1 MRSVSSASKRGIKPG
16 KERSLFTP
24 CRMISFVMLSIS
36 LLWLWYLCTYVPNFQ
51 ERVIEAEKSVINGAV
66 ELEHQIVNEFAH
78 LEEEIFHHDTE
89 SIQHGIH
96 SEEQVHIQSEH
107 SVPSSSSLSSHLS
120 EPAINHQIVT
130 AAATTLKPVLGEVP
144 THGAKP
150 LYGIQH
156 KGGDA
161 IFALAAN
168 YPKLYYQRFVGSLR
182 KIGYDDDIV
191 LAVSIPEKMKPGVGN
206 YLESE
211 KVVAYGFDV
220 ECQGKDNC
228 KFVDNFLGYPD
239 PRPYRTFANIRYA
252 VYEYWMHFYNPQ
264 SYILILD
271 FRDTFFQA
279 NPFASFGPLHARTPK
294 YELQLF
300 EENFQVSRCIT
311 YTIYT
316 TSVLFFRYMIGFRF
330 GFVIN

>member
-78 LEEEIFHHDTE
+78 LEEEIFHHDSE

-300 EENFQVSRCIT
+300 EEQV
-311 YTIYT
+311 
-316 TSVLFFRYMIGFRF
+316 VE
-330 GFVIN
+330 